1 MERQAVM
8 NMQRLLLGFAA
19 LFLIP
24 FVQADQLTKEQQD
37 ALKAVINQLTH
48 PEIRAEQLKSDK
60 KALESDRAV
69 KELGGE
75 YSEEIY
81 QLAAQI
87 MENLVREAQGDP
99 DKMMKILEKAQQNP
113 SSFAN
118 TFTEEQKRKLKELG
132 KKIEKRQGKL
142 IH

>member
-1 MERQAVM
+1 M
-8 NMQRLLLGFAA
+8 
-19 LFLIP
+19 
-24 FVQADQLTKEQQD
+24 
-37 ALKAVINQLTH
+37 
-48 PEIRAEQLKSDK
+48 
-60 KALESDRAV
+60 

-113 SSFAN
+113 SAFAD
-118 TFTEEQKRKLKELG
+118 TFSEEQKRKLKELG

>member
-1 MERQAVM
+1 MM
-8 NMQRLLLGFAA
+8 KT
-19 LFLIP
+19 FLISLIASFFLP
-24 FVQADQLTKEQQD
+24 VALADNLNQEQKN
-37 ALKAVINQLTH
+37 ALKEVMNQLTN
-48 PEIRAEQLKSDK
+48 PSARMEQLKNDK
-60 KALESDRAV
+60 KAQDSDKVV

-99 DKMMKILEKAQQNP
+99 DKMMKILETAQQNP
-113 SSFAN
+113 SAFAD
-118 TFTEEQKRKLKELG
+118 TFSEEQKRKLKELG

>member
-1 MERQAVM
+1 MM
-8 NMQRLLLGFAA
+8 KT
-19 LFLIP
+19 FLISLIASFFLP
-24 FVQADQLTKEQQD
+24 VALADNLNQEQKN
-37 ALKAVINQLTH
+37 ALKEVMNQLTN
-48 PEIRAEQLKSDK
+48 PSARMEQLKNDKRAQDSDK
-60 KALESDRAV
+60 AV

-113 SSFAN
+113 SAFAD
-118 TFTEEQKRKLKELG
+118 TFSEEQKRKLKELG

>member
-1 MERQAVM
+1 MM
-8 NMQRLLLGFAA
+8 KT
-19 LFLIP
+19 FLISLIASFFLP
-24 FVQADQLTKEQQD
+24 VALADNLNQEQKN
-37 ALKAVINQLTH
+37 ALKEVMNQLTN
-48 PEIRAEQLKSDK
+48 PSARMEQLKNDK
-60 KALESDRAV
+60 KAQDSDKVV

-113 SSFAN
+113 SAFAD
-118 TFTEEQKRKLKELG
+118 TFSEEQKRKLKELG